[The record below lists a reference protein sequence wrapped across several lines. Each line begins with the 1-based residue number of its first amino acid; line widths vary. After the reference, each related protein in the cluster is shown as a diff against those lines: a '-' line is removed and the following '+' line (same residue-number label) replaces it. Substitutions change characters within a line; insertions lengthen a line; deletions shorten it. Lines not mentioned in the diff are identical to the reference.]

1 MDGFKDST
9 RMKYMTGGT
18 YNEKGK
24 RATLAEMEAEDR
36 RMAGRPSEGVS
47 TRPTD
52 SSGRRMTNEQLGV
65 TPGGVSP
72 AKKKAMPKTP
82 ASGIGGGALAGAAAG
97 ALAGA
102 AARAAAKAV
111 PRGMGAMSD
120 REMQMLK
127 AAAKKPV
134 KKAVGGSVSDKPMS
148 GMPVGYGGVKAKVS
162 ALKERIAD
170 IRNKIPKTPVTP
182 VTPEPPTSPKF
193 YSDPKSAPTM
203 VAKRSVGMPVPGDD
217 SMYAPEYR
225 VGGKYGPKTAAAP
238 TRGPSMSPAF
248 SDRPMIGRKTGGLM
262 AMPKGK
268 C

>member
-18 YNEKGK
+18 YNERGK
-24 RATLAEMEAEDR
+24 RATMAEIAAEDR
-36 RMAGRPSEGVS
+36 RMAGRPVEGVS

-72 AKKKAMPKTP
+72 AKKKEMPKTP

-170 IRNKIPKTPVTP
+170 IRNKTP

-248 SDRPMIGRKTGGLM
+248 SDRPMIRRSKGGLT